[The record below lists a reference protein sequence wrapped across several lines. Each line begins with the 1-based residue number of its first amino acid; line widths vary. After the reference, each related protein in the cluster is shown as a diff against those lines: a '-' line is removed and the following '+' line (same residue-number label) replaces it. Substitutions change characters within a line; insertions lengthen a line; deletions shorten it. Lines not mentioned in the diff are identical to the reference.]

1 MNRIDH
7 RSRYKNLTAF
17 LLLLFSFSNCG
28 KSQSIMTIS
37 PQEVKTK
44 LDNKEKIIIIDVR
57 SIEEFDGELGHI
69 PGAILRPIPDI
80 TTWSDEF
87 SEQKEQEIVM
97 VCRSGNRS
105 SRATSFLQEQ
115 GFSNVRNMSGGMLE
129 WNKLEFPIE
138 KNNSSEDDDG
148 QK

>member
-1 MNRIDH
+1 MNRTDH
-7 RSRYKNLTAF
+7 RSRYKNFTAS
-17 LLLLFSFSNCG
+17 LLLLFSFLNCG
-28 KSQSIMTIS
+28 NSQSIMTIS

-57 SIEEFDGELGHI
+57 SMEEFDGELGHI

-80 TTWSDEF
+80 TIWSDEF

-115 GFSNVRNMSGGMLE
+115 GFSNVKNMSGGMLE